1 MSANT
6 VYLITGANRGIG
18 KGLTATYLA
27 RDNTTVI
34 AAVRNVASADSLNDL
49 PKGQGSSLVVVPLD
63 SSDEQGPAKAVQLLL
78 SKGINHIDVVIANAG
93 ISDDSSP
100 IATLSGSVIKQHV
113 AVNAY
118 GPLFLF
124 QAVLPL
130 LNQSKNPKFVAL
142 GSPIGSIGNMES
154 RPFQMSAYGISKAV
168 LHYILRKIHFE
179 HANIS
184 SFPVDPGFVQTDMGN
199 AGAAMFGLKEATTT
213 IEDSVNYVVSTI
225 DGATKE
231 KTSGRF
237 PTIEGGEFAW

>member
-18 KGLTATYLA
+18 KGLTATYLTC
-27 RDNTTVI
+27 DNTTVI

-49 PKGQGSSLVVVPLD
+49 PKGQGSSLVLVPLD
-63 SSDEQGPAKAVQLLL
+63 SSDEQASAKAVQLLL
-78 SKGINHIDVVIANAG
+78 SQGITHIDVVIANAG
-93 ISDDSSP
+93 ISDDFSP

-113 AVNAY
+113 EVNAY
-118 GPLFLF
+118 DPLFLF

-130 LNQSKNPKFVAL
+130 LNESKNPKFVAL
-142 GSPIGSIGNMES
+142 GSPTGSIGNMES

-179 HANIS
+179 RANIT
-184 SFPVDPGFVQTDMGN
+184 SFPVDPGPTW
-199 AGAAMFGLKEATTT
+199 AMPEPLYSVSRRPPQQSR
-213 IEDSVNYVVSTI
+213 DSVNYFVSTI
-225 DGATKE
+225 DGASKE
-231 KTSGRF
+231 KTSGHF

>member
-18 KGLTATYLA
+18 KGLTATYLS

-49 PKGQGSSLVVVPLD
+49 PKGQGSSLVIVPLD
-63 SSDEQGPAKAVQLLL
+63 SSDEQAPAKAVQLLL
-78 SKGINHIDVVIANAG
+78 SKGITHIDVVIANAG
-93 ISDDSSP
+93 ISDDFSP

-113 AVNAY
+113 EVNAY

-130 LNQSKNPKFVAL
+130 LNESKNPKFVAL

-179 HANIS
+179 HANVT

-213 IEDSVNYVVSTI
+213 IEDSVNYIVSTI
-225 DGATKE
+225 DGASKE
-231 KTSGRF
+231 KTSGHF

>member
-225 DGATKE
+225 DGATKD